1 MVLAFEFVATLS
13 TTLFCGAAIYINL
26 VEHPARMGCDTKTA
40 AMVWA
45 PSYRRATVMQAT
57 LAILGFVG
65 GTAAWW
71 TSGHT
76 SWLAGAAL
84 IGAVVPFTFLGHH
97 ADQPEVARIRTR
109 SCLER
114 DAHVVGEVGKAPCR
128 AERAQ
133 LAGLDRLRGFAGRG
147 LIATGS
153 TA

>member
-65 GTAAWW
+65 GTAAWDQRPYFLVSRGRPHW
-71 TSGHT
+71 S
-76 SWLAGAAL
+76 SRSLY
-84 IGAVVPFTFLGHH
+84 VPGHH